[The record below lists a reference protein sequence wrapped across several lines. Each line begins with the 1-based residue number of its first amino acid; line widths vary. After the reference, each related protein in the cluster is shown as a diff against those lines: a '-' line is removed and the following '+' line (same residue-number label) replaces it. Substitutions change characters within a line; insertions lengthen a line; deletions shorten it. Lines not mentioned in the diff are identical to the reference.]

1 MDIIQVEHLR
11 KEYRIKKRIITAVND
26 LSFTV
31 KAGEFFGFLGP
42 NGAGKTTTINML
54 CTLLKPTSGRITL
67 NQFDVAKFPNE
78 IRRSIGVVFHDP
90 SLDEKLTAWENLDF
104 HARLYHIP
112 KELKLERMKM
122 LLELTGL
129 EERKND
135 LVNTFSGGMKRRLEI
150 ARGLLHFPK
159 VLFLDEPTLGL
170 DPQSRSHIWA
180 YIHQIKKRENL
191 TIFLTTH
198 YMDEA
203 EHCDRIA
210 IIDHG
215 GMIALETPYD
225 LKKGT
230 AGDYILFK
238 TDNPEKARA
247 YIEETYQVEVLEEE
261 GALLFE
267 TGSGEEFLPDFIRK
281 APFHITA
288 VNIRRPTLDDV
299 FLNLTGR
306 GIRPEGADRRSLL
319 RAKGRIKT
327 RGRA

>member
-1 MDIIQVEHLR
+1 MKMIQVEHLR
-11 KEYRIKKRIITAVND
+11 KEYRIKNRTVTAVND

-31 KAGEFFGFLGP
+31 EAGELFGFLGP

-54 CTLLKPTSGRITL
+54 CTLLKPTSGSITL
-67 NQFDVAKFPNE
+67 NQFDVVRFPND
-78 IRRSIGVVFHDP
+78 IRRSIGVVFQDP

-112 KELKLERMKM
+112 KKSKLERMKM
-122 LLELTGL
+122 LLELIGL

-170 DPQSRSHIWA
+170 DPQSRSHIWN
-180 YIHQIKKRENL
+180 YIHLIKKRENL

-225 LKKGT
+225 LKKGM
-230 AGDYILFK
+230 AGDYILLK
-238 TDNPEKARA
+238 TDHPEKAKA
-247 YIEETYQVEVLEEE
+247 YIEETYQVNVGEEE
-261 GALLFE
+261 DALLFE
-267 TGSGEEFLPDFIRK
+267 TASGEEFLPDFILK
-281 APFHITA
+281 APFKITS

-319 RAKGRIKT
+319 RAKGRMKT
-327 RGRA
+327 RGKA